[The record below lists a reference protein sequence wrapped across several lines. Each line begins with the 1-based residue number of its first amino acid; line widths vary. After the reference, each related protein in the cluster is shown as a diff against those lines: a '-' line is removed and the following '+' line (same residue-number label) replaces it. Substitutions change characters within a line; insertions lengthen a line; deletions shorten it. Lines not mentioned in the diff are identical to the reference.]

1 MNAVRASSNSL
12 SGSSA
17 GGWPQN
23 VLPTSQAVPESCIRG
38 IYFVLVN
45 NYIVVSH
52 LICMW
57 GPGWGV
63 LLYVIT
69 SPRTGTHHSRHN
81 NRDMETGDKGSI
93 LQIIYLDAFVM
104 DVGVICSEAFIGGFA
119 EANCSDFGLQLV
131 LTSRKY
137 TSLLA
142 VSLIQECLVIL
153 ES

>member
-1 MNAVRASSNSL
+1 LGCS
-12 SGSSA
+12 
-17 GGWPQN
+17 
-23 VLPTSQAVPESCIRG
+23 
-38 IYFVLVN
+38 FVCDN
-45 NYIVVSH
+45 FS
-52 LICMW
+52 
-57 GPGWGV
+57 
-63 LLYVIT
+63 
-69 SPRTGTHHSRHN
+69 TGTHHSRHN
-81 NRDMETGDKGSI
+81 NRDIETGDKGSI
-93 LQIIYLDAFVM
+93 LQIIHLDAFVM

>member
-1 MNAVRASSNSL
+1 MNAVRASSNSI

-45 NYIVVSH
+45 NYIVVLH
-52 LICMW
+52 LICMC

-69 SPRTGTHHSRHN
+69 SPTGTHHSHHN
-81 NRDMETGDKGSI
+81 GRDIETGDKGSI
-93 LQIIYLDAFVM
+93 KYLDAFVM
-104 DVGVICSEAFIGGFA
+104 DVGVTCSEAFIGGFA
-119 EANCSDFGLQLV
+119 EANRSDFGLQLV
-131 LTSRKY
+131 LTLRKY